1 MSLSNIN
8 LATICFEDTLSMFG
22 PGIIISG
29 GDENG
34 SFENSTSFAAQ
45 TMKLDIGYEISVPSS
60 SVNVDSTLAFVS
72 LAVRGWVLPT
82 ENENKDNPWGSQN
95 LVGWL
100 RGEGT
105 GGANLSCVRAGF
117 PHIGTGSKLQ
127 GVAAVLFAANPR
139 VWLQGE
145 PTPRQEAE
153 RLRDAIVALREAE
166 DVDEPLACRIR
177 EKGRLDVRLLPPPPP
192 PPSSPPPPLRRAVVR
207 RARATRREPTE
218 NRPKS

>member
-1 MSLSNIN
+1 MN
-8 LATICFEDTLSMFG
+8 LNAPRQNPEPYLVTITG
-22 PGIIISG
+22 
-29 GDENG
+29 
-34 SFENSTSFAAQ
+34 
-45 TMKLDIGYEISVPSS
+45 
-60 SVNVDSTLAFVS
+60 
-72 LAVRGWVLPT
+72 LPT